1 MRVTSAQRPSGPSPR
16 GRRIGPWAAG
26 FDIQGHRGAKA
37 HLPESTWP
45 GFLRAVELGS
55 TSVEFDVRL
64 TGDGDVVVWHDATL
78 ARADPALPADVAGAW
93 IADLPTSVVVA
104 TAVRPG
110 SAPILRLRDLLG
122 RMGEQLPTTWAVVEV
137 KVDHNVR
144 GAPIAREALVDAVLG
159 DIAAT
164 GFGRAVVHSFDWAVL
179 DQARRTASHLPR
191 SALVEAKTLQPGS
204 PWLGGVDPAGWRS
217 PHDVVAAAVAAGAD
231 ALAPNW
237 RWPTGADSEPGSRIV
252 SGGLLDAAFVGAAH
266 DAGLPVV
273 PWTVNDPAQIARL
286 IDLGV
291 DGIVSDSPELVTRAL
306 TSARRPSGGSH
317 G

>member
-1 MRVTSAQRPSGPSPR
+1 MRVRTQRPSRPSPR

-78 ARADPALPADVAGAW
+78 ARADPALPADVAQAW
-93 IADLPTSVVVA
+93 IADLPTSVVVG

-110 SAPILRLRDLLG
+110 SALILRLRDLLT
-122 RMGEQLPTTWAVVEV
+122 RLGEQLPSTWAVVEV
-137 KVDHNVR
+137 KVDHNVP
-144 GAPIAREALVDAVLG
+144 GAPIAREALVDAVLA

-164 GFGRAVVHSFDWAVL
+164 GFERAVVHSFDWAVL
-179 DQARRTASHLPR
+179 ERARRTASHLPR
-191 SALVEAKTLQPGS
+191 SALVEAKTLRPGS
-204 PWLGGVDPAGWRS
+204 PWLGGVDPAGWRG
-217 PHDVVAAAVAAGAD
+217 PRDVVAAAVAAGAD

-237 RWPTGADSEPGSRIV
+237 QWPTDAREPGGRIV
-252 SGGLLDAAFVGAAH
+252 SGGALDAAFVEAAH

-291 DGIVSDSPELVTRAL
+291 DGIVSDSPELVTQAL